1 MDISLKSLEEA
12 VSIRRQIA
20 ALEQRLGALLGGSPS
35 SPSTH
40 RGKRRMSPQARSK
53 IAAAM
58 RARWARKKRQGRT
71 YLKCKEHGRDHTGW
85 KKEAF
90 AANEGTVGGKE
101 KSCRR
106 QKITYGLR
114 PLRVCRPAVD
124 CLNLSKAGW
133 SWGVCVS
140 DCLFAHGS

>member
-1 MDISLKSLEEA
+1 M
-12 VSIRRQIA
+12 
-20 ALEQRLGALLGGSPS
+20 GSE
-35 SPSTH
+35 
-40 RGKRRMSPQARSK
+40 
-53 IAAAM
+53 
-58 RARWARKKRQGRT
+58 KRQRRT
-71 YLKCKEHGRDHTGW
+71 YLKCKGDGRDHTGW

-133 SWGVCVS
+133 SWSYGYISAVDS
-140 DCLFAHGS
+140 HGRTIWIFDAHRGDGRRFVVRVDEKLTAFLELESEV